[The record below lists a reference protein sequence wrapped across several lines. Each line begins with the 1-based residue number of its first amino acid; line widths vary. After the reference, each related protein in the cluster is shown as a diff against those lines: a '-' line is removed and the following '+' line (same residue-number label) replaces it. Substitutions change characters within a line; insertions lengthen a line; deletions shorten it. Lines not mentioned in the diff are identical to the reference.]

1 MTTIDM
7 NNRKT
12 GNVPSETDM
21 LRERFLAGETTRE
34 DEARLYALLDRPG
47 ATAEELTLMSIIRP
61 SLSDGYDTEAWLT
74 EDESQTYYE
83 IVAGRKRRWRTM
95 TGWAAAA
102 VVAGI
107 VFLTGLHIGRNDNIM
122 DNTDNNIMTA
132 RVTAT
137 AQSPTVAAP
146 TPADGTASSQEKTEQ
161 TTDWQQPATG
171 PQPATGQ
178 HRNNGPTS
186 TAGQETQLM
195 AQASAPSSTV
205 DAQKTAVAAHET
217 AGMTATDS
225 MTMLIERMERDLD
238 NLSDSVY
245 LAHVEQIIRTD
256 ERFQKLIGKILI
268 NNMNRQNTPEE
279 AYNINNK

>member
-12 GNVPSETDM
+12 GNVPSEADM

-47 ATAEELTLMSIIRP
+47 ATAEELALMSIIRP
-61 SLSDGYDTEAWLT
+61 PSDCYDTEAWLT

-107 VFLTGLHIGRNDNIM
+107 VFLTGLHIGRNDTIV

-137 AQSPTVAAP
+137 VQSPTVAAP

-161 TTDWQQPATG
+161 TTAGQTTATG
-171 PQPATGQ
+171 RQLTD
-178 HRNNGPTS
+178 GPTS

-195 AQASAPSSTV
+195 AQAAAPSSTV

>member
-12 GNVPSETDM
+12 GNVQSEADM

-47 ATAEELTLMSIIRP
+47 ATAEELALMSIIRP
-61 SLSDGYDTEAWLT
+61 PSDSYDTEAWLT

-107 VFLTGLHIGRNDNIM
+107 VFLTGLHIGRNDTIV

-137 AQSPTVAAP
+137 VQSPAVAAP

-161 TTDWQQPATG
+161 TTAGQPTTTG
-171 PQPATGQ
+171 RQLTD
-178 HRNNGPTS
+178 GPTS

-195 AQASAPSSTV
+195 AQAAAPSSTA

>member
-12 GNVPSETDM
+12 GNVPSEADM

-47 ATAEELTLMSIIRP
+47 ATAEELALMSIIRP
-61 SLSDGYDTEAWLT
+61 PSDSYDTEAWLT

-83 IVAGRKRRWRTM
+83 IVAGRKRRWRAM

-107 VFLTGLHIGRNDNIM
+107 VFLTGLHIGRNDNIV

-132 RVTAT
+132 HVTAT
-137 AQSPTVAAP
+137 VQSPAVAAP
-146 TPADGTASSQEKTEQ
+146 TPADGTSSSQEKTEQ
-161 TTDWQQPATG
+161 TTAGQTTATG
-171 PQPATGQ
+171 RQLTD
-178 HRNNGPTS
+178 GPTS

-195 AQASAPSSTV
+195 AQAAAPSSTV
-205 DAQKTAVAAHET
+205 DAQKTAVAAHEA
-217 AGMTATDS
+217 AGMTAADS
-225 MTMLIERMERDLD
+225 MAMLIERMERDLD

>member
-12 GNVPSETDM
+12 GNVPSEADM

-47 ATAEELTLMSIIRP
+47 ATAEELALMSIIRP
-61 SLSDGYDTEAWLT
+61 PSDSYDTEAWLT

-107 VFLTGLHIGRNDNIM
+107 VFLTGLHIGRNDTIV
-122 DNTDNNIMTA
+122 DNTDNNIMKA

-137 AQSPTVAAP
+137 AQSPAVVAP
-146 TPADGTASSQEKTEQ
+146 TPAEGTVPSQGTTERPTDGLQPTTEQ
-161 TTDWQQPATG
+161 LPTTG
-171 PQPATGQ
+171 PKA
-178 HRNNGPTS
+178 
-186 TAGQETQLM
+186 TAGQAAQLL
-195 AQASAPSSTV
+195 AQATETSSIA
-205 DAQKTAVAAHET
+205 DAQKTAAAAHET
-217 AGMTATDS
+217 AGMTAADS

>member
-12 GNVPSETDM
+12 GNVPSEADM

-47 ATAEELTLMSIIRP
+47 ATAEELALMSIIRP
-61 SLSDGYDTEAWLT
+61 PSDSYDTEAWLT

-107 VFLTGLHIGRNDNIM
+107 VFLTGLHIGRNDTIV

-137 AQSPTVAAP
+137 VQSPAVAAP
-146 TPADGTASSQEKTEQ
+146 TPADGPAPHHVQTERPTAGLP
-161 TTDWQQPATG
+161 TTTG
-171 PQPATGQ
+171 RQLTD
-178 HRNNGPTS
+178 GPTS
-186 TAGQETQLM
+186 TAGQKTQFM
-195 AQASAPSSTV
+195 AQAAAPSSTA
-205 DAQKTAVAAHET
+205 DAQKTAVAAHEA
-217 AGMTATDS
+217 AGMTAADS

>member
-12 GNVPSETDM
+12 GNVPSEADM

-47 ATAEELTLMSIIRP
+47 TTAEELALMSIIRP
-61 SLSDGYDTEAWLT
+61 PSDSYDTEAWLT

-107 VFLTGLHIGRNDNIM
+107 VFLTGLHIGRNDTIV
-122 DNTDNNIMTA
+122 DNTDNNIMKA

-137 AQSPTVAAP
+137 AQSPAVAAP
-146 TPADGTASSQEKTEQ
+146 TPAEGTVPSQGTTERPTDGLQPTTEQ
-161 TTDWQQPATG
+161 LPTTG
-171 PQPATGQ
+171 PTA
-178 HRNNGPTS
+178 
-186 TAGQETQLM
+186 TAGQAAQLL
-195 AQASAPSSTV
+195 AQATETSSIA
-205 DAQKTAVAAHET
+205 DAQKTAAAAHET
-217 AGMTATDS
+217 AGMTAADS

>member
-12 GNVPSETDM
+12 GNVPSEADM

-47 ATAEELTLMSIIRP
+47 ATAEELALMSIIRHP
-61 SLSDGYDTEAWLT
+61 SDSYDTEAWLT

-107 VFLTGLHIGRNDNIM
+107 VFLTGLHIGRNDTIV

-137 AQSPTVAAP
+137 VQSPAVAAP
-146 TPADGTASSQEKTEQ
+146 TPADGPAPHHVQTERPTAGLP
-161 TTDWQQPATG
+161 TTTG
-171 PQPATGQ
+171 RQLTD
-178 HRNNGPTS
+178 GPTS
-186 TAGQETQLM
+186 TAGHEPQLL
-195 AQASAPSSTV
+195 AQATETSFTA

-217 AGMTATDS
+217 AGMTAADS

>member
-47 ATAEELTLMSIIRP
+47 ATAEELALMSIIRP
-61 SLSDGYDTEAWLT
+61 PSDSYDTEAWLT

-83 IVAGRKRRWRTM
+83 IVAGWKRRWRTM

-107 VFLTGLHIGRNDNIM
+107 VFLTGLHIGRNDTIV

-132 RVTAT
+132 HVTAT

-146 TPADGTASSQEKTEQ
+146 TTADGTASSQGTTERP
-161 TTDWQQPATG
+161 TDWQQPATG

-186 TAGQETQLM
+186 TAGQENQLM
-195 AQASAPSSTV
+195 AQAAAPSSSA
-205 DAQKTAVAAHET
+205 DAQKTISAAHET

>member
-12 GNVPSETDM
+12 GNVPSEADM

-47 ATAEELTLMSIIRP
+47 ATAEELALMSIIRP
-61 SLSDGYDTEAWLT
+61 PSDSYDTEAWLT

-107 VFLTGLHIGRNDNIM
+107 VFLTGLHIGRNDTIV

-137 AQSPTVAAP
+137 VQSPAVAAP

-161 TTDWQQPATG
+161 TTAGQTTATG
-171 PQPATGQ
+171 RQLTD
-178 HRNNGPTS
+178 GPTT

-195 AQASAPSSTV
+195 AQAAAPSSTV

>member
-12 GNVPSETDM
+12 GNVPSEADM

-47 ATAEELTLMSIIRP
+47 ATAEELALMSIIRP
-61 SLSDGYDTEAWLT
+61 PSDSYDTEAWLT

-95 TGWAAAA
+95 SGWVAAA

-107 VFLTGLHIGRNDNIM
+107 VFLTGLHIGRNDTIV
-122 DNTDNNIMTA
+122 DNTNNNIMTA
-132 RVTAT
+132 HVTA
-137 AQSPTVAAP
+137 AAPSPAVAAP
-146 TPADGTASSQEKTEQ
+146 TPADGPATHHAQTERPTSGQQPTTEQ
-161 TTDWQQPATG
+161 LPTTG
-171 PQPATGQ
+171 PTA
-178 HRNNGPTS
+178 
-186 TAGQETQLM
+186 TAGQAAQLL
-195 AQASAPSSTV
+195 AQATEPSSAT
-205 DAQKTAVAAHET
+205 ATHESTAVLET
-217 AGMTATDS
+217 AGMTAADS
-225 MTMLIERMERDLD
+225 MAMMIERMERDLD

-268 NNMNRQNTPEE
+268 NNMNRQNAPEE

>member
-12 GNVPSETDM
+12 GNVPSEAAM

-47 ATAEELTLMSIIRP
+47 ATAEELALMSIIRP
-61 SLSDGYDTEAWLT
+61 PSDSYDTEAWLT

-83 IVAGRKRRWRTM
+83 VVAGRKCRWRTIR
-95 TGWAAAA
+95 GWAAAA

-107 VFLTGLHIGRNDNIM
+107 VFLTGLHIGRNDTIV
-122 DNTDNNIMTA
+122 DNTNNNIMTA
-132 RVTAT
+132 HVTAT
-137 AQSPTVAAP
+137 AQSPAVAAP
-146 TPADGTASSQEKTEQ
+146 TPADGQTPSQGKTER
-161 TTDWQQPATG
+161 TTDRQQPTTGQMLATG
-171 PQPATGQ
+171 LHRTTGPKATTG
-178 HRNNGPTS
+178 H
-186 TAGQETQLM
+186 AAQLM
-195 AQASAPSSTV
+195 AQAT
-205 DAQKTAVAAHET
+205 DAQKTAVAVHEA
-217 AGMTATDS
+217 AGMTAADS
-225 MTMLIERMERDLD
+225 MAMLIERMERDLD

-268 NNMNRQNTPEE
+268 NNMNRQNAPEE

>member
-146 TPADGTASSQEKTEQ
+146 TPADSPAPHHVQTER
-161 TTDWQQPATG
+161 P
-171 PQPATGQ
+171 
-178 HRNNGPTS
+178 
-186 TAGQETQLM
+186 TAGQTTTTGRQLTDDPTTTAGHEPQLL
-195 AQASAPSSTV
+195 AQDTAPSSTV

>member
-12 GNVPSETDM
+12 GNVPSEADM

-34 DEARLYALLDRPG
+34 DEARLYVLLDRPG
-47 ATAEELTLMSIIRP
+47 ATAEELALMSIIRP
-61 SLSDGYDTEAWLT
+61 PSDSYDTEAWLT

-107 VFLTGLHIGRNDNIM
+107 VFLTGLHIGRNDNIV

-132 RVTAT
+132 HVTST
-137 AQSPTVAAP
+137 APSTAVAAP
-146 TPADGTASSQEKTEQ
+146 TPAEGTVPSQGTTERPTDGL
-161 TTDWQQPATG
+161 QPTTG
-171 PQPATGQ
+171 PTA
-178 HRNNGPTS
+178 
-186 TAGQETQLM
+186 TAGQAAQLL
-195 AQASAPSSTV
+195 AQATETSSIA
-205 DAQKTAVAAHET
+205 DAQKTAAAAHET
-217 AGMTATDS
+217 AGMTAADS

>member
-12 GNVPSETDM
+12 GNVPSEADM

-47 ATAEELTLMSIIRP
+47 ATAEELALMSIIRP
-61 SLSDGYDTEAWLT
+61 PSDSYDTEAWLT

-83 IVAGRKRRWRTM
+83 IVADRKRRWRTM

-107 VFLTGLHIGRNDNIM
+107 VFLTGLHIGRNDTIV

-137 AQSPTVAAP
+137 VQSPAVAAP
-146 TPADGTASSQEKTEQ
+146 TPAEGTASSQGTTERPTAGQ
-161 TTDWQQPATG
+161 PTTTERQLTD
-171 PQPATGQ
+171 
-178 HRNNGPTS
+178 GPTS

-195 AQASAPSSTV
+195 AQAAAPSST
-205 DAQKTAVAAHET
+205 TATHENAAVQET
-217 AGMTATDS
+217 TGMTAADS

>member
-12 GNVPSETDM
+12 GNVPSEADM

-47 ATAEELTLMSIIRP
+47 ATAEELALMSIIRP
-61 SLSDGYDTEAWLT
+61 PSDSYDTEAWLT

-107 VFLTGLHIGRNDNIM
+107 VFLTGLHIGRNDTIV

-137 AQSPTVAAP
+137 VQSPAVAAP
-146 TPADGTASSQEKTEQ
+146 TPADGPAPHHVQTERPTAGLP
-161 TTDWQQPATG
+161 TTTG
-171 PQPATGQ
+171 RQLTD
-178 HRNNGPTS
+178 GPTS
-186 TAGQETQLM
+186 TAGQKNQFM
-195 AQASAPSSTV
+195 AQAAAPSSTA
-205 DAQKTAVAAHET
+205 DAQKTAVAAHEA
-217 AGMTATDS
+217 AGMTAADS
-225 MTMLIERMERDLD
+225 MAMLIERMERDLD

-268 NNMNRQNTPEE
+268 NNMNRQNAPEE

>member
-12 GNVPSETDM
+12 GNVPSEADM

-47 ATAEELTLMSIIRP
+47 ATAEELALMSIIRP
-61 SLSDGYDTEAWLT
+61 PSDIYDTEAWLT

-83 IVAGRKRRWRTM
+83 IVAGRKRRWKTM

-102 VVAGI
+102 VVVGI
-107 VFLTGLHIGRNDNIM
+107 VFLTGLHIGRNDTIV

-137 AQSPTVAAP
+137 VQSPAVAAP
-146 TPADGTASSQEKTEQ
+146 TPADGPAPSQEKTER

-178 HRNNGPTS
+178 HRNNGPIS

-195 AQASAPSSTV
+195 AQAAAPSSTA

>member
-1 MTTIDM
+1 MTTIDT

-12 GNVPSETDM
+12 GNVPSEADM

-47 ATAEELTLMSIIRP
+47 ATAEELALISIIRP
-61 SLSDGYDTEAWLT
+61 PSDSYDTETWLT

-83 IVAGRKRRWRTM
+83 IVAGRKHRWRTIR
-95 TGWAAAA
+95 GWSAAA

-107 VFLTGLHIGRNDNIM
+107 VFLTGLHIGRNDTIV

-132 RVTAT
+132 HVTAT
-137 AQSPTVAAP
+137 AQSPAVAAP
-146 TPADGTASSQEKTEQ
+146 TPADGPTTHHVQTERPASGQQPTTEQ
-161 TTDWQQPATG
+161 LPTTG
-171 PQPATGQ
+171 PTA
-178 HRNNGPTS
+178 
-186 TAGQETQLM
+186 TAGQAAQLL
-195 AQASAPSSTV
+195 AQATETSSTA

-217 AGMTATDS
+217 AGMTAADS

>member
-1 MTTIDM
+1 M
-7 NNRKT
+7 NKRKT
-12 GNVPSETDM
+12 GNVPSEADM

-34 DEARLYALLDRPG
+34 DEARLYALLDRPE
-47 ATAEELTLMSIIRP
+47 ATAEDLALMSIIRLP
-61 SLSDGYDTEAWLT
+61 SAGYDTEAWLT

-102 VVAGI
+102 VVIVG
-107 VFLTGLHIGRNDNIM
+107 VFLTGLHIGRNDTIV
-122 DNTDNNIMTA
+122 DNTNNNIMTA
-132 RVTAT
+132 HVAAT
-137 AQSPTVAAP
+137 GPLPAVAAP
-146 TPADGTASSQEKTEQ
+146 TPADGSAQRHVQTERPVSGQQQ
-161 TTDWQQPATG
+161 TKEQLPTTRQHRTTG
-171 PQPATGQ
+171 PTA
-178 HRNNGPTS
+178 
-186 TAGQETQLM
+186 TAGHEPQLM
-195 AQASAPSSTV
+195 AQADAPN
-205 DAQKTAVAAHET
+205 TAAVQET
-217 AGMTATDS
+217 AGMTAADS
-225 MTMLIERMERDLD
+225 MAMMIERMERDLD

>member
-1 MTTIDM
+1 M

-12 GNVPSETDM
+12 GNVPSEADM

-146 TPADGTASSQEKTEQ
+146 TPADGTASSQEKTERTTAGQ
-161 TTDWQQPATG
+161 TTTTG
-171 PQPATGQ
+171 RQLTDD
-178 HRNNGPTS
+178 PTT

-195 AQASAPSSTV
+195 AQAAAPSSTV

>member
-12 GNVPSETDM
+12 GNVPSEADI

-47 ATAEELTLMSIIRP
+47 ATAEELALMSIIRP
-61 SLSDGYDTEAWLT
+61 PSDSYDTEAWLT

-107 VFLTGLHIGRNDNIM
+107 VFLTGLHIGRNDNIV

-132 RVTAT
+132 HVTAT

-146 TPADGTASSQEKTEQ
+146 TPAEGTVPSQGTTERPTDGLQPTTEQ
-161 TTDWQQPATG
+161 LPTTG
-171 PQPATGQ
+171 PTA
-178 HRNNGPTS
+178 
-186 TAGQETQLM
+186 TAGQAAQLL
-195 AQASAPSSTV
+195 AQATETSSTA
-205 DAQKTAVAAHET
+205 DAQKTAAAAHET
-217 AGMTATDS
+217 AGMTAADS

>member
-12 GNVPSETDM
+12 GNVPSEADM

-47 ATAEELTLMSIIRP
+47 ATAEELALMSIIRP
-61 SLSDGYDTEAWLT
+61 PSDSYDTEAWLT

-107 VFLTGLHIGRNDNIM
+107 VFLTGLHIGRNDTIV

-132 RVTAT
+132 HVTAT
-137 AQSPTVAAP
+137 AQSPAVAAP
-146 TPADGTASSQEKTEQ
+146 TPAEGTVPSQGTTERPTDGLQPTTEQ
-161 TTDWQQPATG
+161 LPTTG
-171 PQPATGQ
+171 PTA
-178 HRNNGPTS
+178 
-186 TAGQETQLM
+186 TAGQAAQLL
-195 AQASAPSSTV
+195 AQATETSSTA
-205 DAQKTAVAAHET
+205 DAQKTAAAAHET
-217 AGMTATDS
+217 AGMTAADS

>member
-47 ATAEELTLMSIIRP
+47 ATAEELALMSIIRP
-61 SLSDGYDTEAWLT
+61 PSDSYDTEAWLT

-107 VFLTGLHIGRNDNIM
+107 VFLTGLHIGRNDNIV

-132 RVTAT
+132 HVTAT
-137 AQSPTVAAP
+137 VQSPAVAAP
-146 TPADGTASSQEKTEQ
+146 TPADSPAPSQEKTER

-178 HRNNGPTS
+178 HRNNGPIS
-186 TAGQETQLM
+186 TAGQKTQLM
-195 AQASAPSSTV
+195 AQAAAPSSTA
-205 DAQKTAVAAHET
+205 DAQKTAAAAHET
-217 AGMTATDS
+217 AGMTAADS

>member
-12 GNVPSETDM
+12 GNVPSEADM

-47 ATAEELTLMSIIRP
+47 ATAEELALMSIIRP
-61 SLSDGYDTEAWLT
+61 PSDSYDTEAWLT

-107 VFLTGLHIGRNDNIM
+107 VFLTGLHIGRNDNIV

-132 RVTAT
+132 HVTAT
-137 AQSPTVAAP
+137 VQSPAVAAP
-146 TPADGTASSQEKTEQ
+146 TPADSPAPSQEKTER
-161 TTDWQQPATG
+161 TTDGLQPTTEQLPTTG
-171 PQPATGQ
+171 PTA
-178 HRNNGPTS
+178 
-186 TAGQETQLM
+186 TAGQAAQLL
-195 AQASAPSSTV
+195 AQATETSSIA
-205 DAQKTAVAAHET
+205 DAQKTAAAAHET
-217 AGMTATDS
+217 AGMTAADS

>member
-12 GNVPSETDM
+12 GNVPSEADM

-34 DEARLYALLDRPG
+34 DEARLYVLLDRPG
-47 ATAEELTLMSIIRP
+47 ATAEELALMSIIRP
-61 SLSDGYDTEAWLT
+61 PSDSYDTEAWLT

-107 VFLTGLHIGRNDNIM
+107 VFLTGLHIGRNDNIV

-132 RVTAT
+132 HVTST
-137 AQSPTVAAP
+137 APSTAVAAP
-146 TPADGTASSQEKTEQ
+146 TPAEGTVPSQGTTERPTDGLQPTTEQ
-161 TTDWQQPATG
+161 LPTTG
-171 PQPATGQ
+171 PTA
-178 HRNNGPTS
+178 
-186 TAGQETQLM
+186 TAGQAAQLL
-195 AQASAPSSTV
+195 AQATETSSIA
-205 DAQKTAVAAHET
+205 DAQKTAAAAHET
-217 AGMTATDS
+217 AGMTAADS

>member
-12 GNVPSETDM
+12 GNVPSEADM

-47 ATAEELTLMSIIRP
+47 ATAEELALMSIIRP

-102 VVAGI
+102 VVVGI
-107 VFLTGLHIGRNDNIM
+107 VFLTGLHIGRNDTIV
-122 DNTDNNIMTA
+122 DNTNNNIMTA
-132 RVTAT
+132 HVTAT
-137 AQSPTVAAP
+137 ASSPAVAAP
-146 TPADGTASSQEKTEQ
+146 TPADGSAKRHVQTERPASGQQQTTEQ
-161 TTDWQQPATG
+161 LPTTRQHRTTG
-171 PQPATGQ
+171 PTA
-178 HRNNGPTS
+178 
-186 TAGQETQLM
+186 TAGHEPQLM
-195 AQASAPSSTV
+195 AQADAPN
-205 DAQKTAVAAHET
+205 TAAVQET
-217 AGMTATDS
+217 AGMTAADS
-225 MTMLIERMERDLD
+225 MAMMIERIERDLD

-245 LAHVEQIIRTD
+245 LAHVEQIIRAD

>member
-47 ATAEELTLMSIIRP
+47 ATAEELALMSIIRP
-61 SLSDGYDTEAWLT
+61 PSDCYDTEAWLT

-83 IVAGRKRRWRTM
+83 IVAGRKRRWRTT

-137 AQSPTVAAP
+137 AQSPAVAAP
-146 TPADGTASSQEKTEQ
+146 TPADGTASSQEKTERTTAGQ
-161 TTDWQQPATG
+161 TTTTG
-171 PQPATGQ
+171 RQLTD
-178 HRNNGPTS
+178 GPTS

-195 AQASAPSSTV
+195 AQAAAPSSTA

>member
-12 GNVPSETDM
+12 GNVPSEADM

-47 ATAEELTLMSIIRP
+47 ATAEELALMSIIRP
-61 SLSDGYDTEAWLT
+61 PSDIYDTEAWLT

-95 TGWAAAA
+95 TRWVAAA
-102 VVAGI
+102 VVVGI
-107 VFLTGLHIGRNDNIM
+107 VFLAGLHIGRNDTIV
-122 DNTDNNIMTA
+122 DNTNNNIMTA
-132 RVTAT
+132 HVTA
-137 AQSPTVAAP
+137 AAPSPAVAAP
-146 TPADGTASSQEKTEQ
+146 TPADDPATHHAQTERPASGQ
-161 TTDWQQPATG
+161 TTTTG
-171 PQPATGQ
+171 RQLTD
-178 HRNNGPTS
+178 GPTS
-186 TAGQETQLM
+186 TTGQAAQLL
-195 AQASAPSSTV
+195 AQAAETPSA
-205 DAQKTAVAAHET
+205 TATHESAAVLET
-217 AGMTATDS
+217 AGMTAADS
-225 MTMLIERMERDLD
+225 MAMMIERMERDLD

-268 NNMNRQNTPEE
+268 NNMNRQNAPEE

>member
-12 GNVPSETDM
+12 GNVPSEADM

-47 ATAEELTLMSIIRP
+47 ATAEELALMSIIRP
-61 SLSDGYDTEAWLT
+61 PSDSYDTEAWLT

-83 IVAGRKRRWRTM
+83 IVGGRKRRWRAM

-107 VFLTGLHIGRNDNIM
+107 VFLTGLHIGRNDTIV
-122 DNTDNNIMTA
+122 DNTDNNIMKA

-137 AQSPTVAAP
+137 AQSPAVAAP
-146 TPADGTASSQEKTEQ
+146 TPAEGTVPSQGTTERPTDGLQPTTEQ
-161 TTDWQQPATG
+161 LPTTG
-171 PQPATGQ
+171 PKA
-178 HRNNGPTS
+178 
-186 TAGQETQLM
+186 TAGQAAQLL
-195 AQASAPSSTV
+195 AQATETSSIA
-205 DAQKTAVAAHET
+205 DAQKTAAAAHET
-217 AGMTATDS
+217 AGMTAADS

>member
-7 NNRKT
+7 NKRKT
-12 GNVPSETDM
+12 GNVPSEADM

-34 DEARLYALLDRPG
+34 DEARLYALLDRPE
-47 ATAEELTLMSIIRP
+47 ATAEDLALMSIIRFP
-61 SLSDGYDTEAWLT
+61 SAGYDTEAWLT

-102 VVAGI
+102 VVIVG
-107 VFLTGLHIGRNDNIM
+107 VFLTGLHIGRNDTIV
-122 DNTDNNIMTA
+122 DNTNNNIMTA
-132 RVTAT
+132 HVAAT
-137 AQSPTVAAP
+137 GPLPAVAAP
-146 TPADGTASSQEKTEQ
+146 TPADGPATHHGQTERPTAGQ
-161 TTDWQQPATG
+161 QQPAGQLPTTEHHRPTG
-171 PQPATGQ
+171 PTAATGQ
-178 HRNNGPTS
+178 EPRLLAQATEPTS
-186 TAGQETQLM
+186 TAATHE
-195 AQASAPSSTV
+195 SA
-205 DAQKTAVAAHET
+205 AVRET
-217 AGMTATDS
+217 AGMTAADS
-225 MTMLIERMERDLD
+225 MAMMIERMERDLD

>member
-12 GNVPSETDM
+12 GNVPSEADM

-47 ATAEELTLMSIIRP
+47 ATAEELALMSIIRP
-61 SLSDGYDTEAWLT
+61 PSDSYDTEAWLT

-107 VFLTGLHIGRNDNIM
+107 VFLTGLHIGRNDTIV
-122 DNTDNNIMTA
+122 DNTDNNIMKA

-137 AQSPTVAAP
+137 AQSPAVAAP
-146 TPADGTASSQEKTEQ
+146 TPAEGTVPSQGTTERPTDGLQPTTEQ
-161 TTDWQQPATG
+161 LPTTG
-171 PQPATGQ
+171 PTA
-178 HRNNGPTS
+178 
-186 TAGQETQLM
+186 TAGQAAQLL
-195 AQASAPSSTV
+195 AQATETSSIA
-205 DAQKTAVAAHET
+205 DAQKTAAAAHET
-217 AGMTATDS
+217 AGMTAADS

>member
-12 GNVPSETDM
+12 GNVPSEADM
-21 LRERFLAGETTRE
+21 LRERFLAGKTTRE

-47 ATAEELTLMSIIRP
+47 ATAEELALMSIIRP
-61 SLSDGYDTEAWLT
+61 PSDSYDTEAWLT

-107 VFLTGLHIGRNDNIM
+107 VFLTGLHIGRNDTIV

-137 AQSPTVAAP
+137 AQSPAVAAP
-146 TPADGTASSQEKTEQ
+146 TPAEGTVPSQGTTERPTDGLQPTTEQ
-161 TTDWQQPATG
+161 LTTTG
-171 PQPATGQ
+171 PTA
-178 HRNNGPTS
+178 
-186 TAGQETQLM
+186 TAGQAAQLL
-195 AQASAPSSTV
+195 AQATETSSIA
-205 DAQKTAVAAHET
+205 DAQKTAAAAHET
-217 AGMTATDS
+217 AGMTAADS